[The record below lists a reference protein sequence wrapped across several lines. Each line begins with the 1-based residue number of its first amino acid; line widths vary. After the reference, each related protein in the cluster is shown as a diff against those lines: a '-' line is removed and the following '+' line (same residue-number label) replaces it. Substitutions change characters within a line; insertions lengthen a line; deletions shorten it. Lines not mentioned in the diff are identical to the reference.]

1 MKIGNRIRILGA
13 LGAATTLILVALV
26 TYSINTAKNNVA
38 VVTENVVPTYQS
50 LLVMQKS
57 YQSARRNMLVHVM
70 EQNPEKLPAIRTKID
85 QHLGSMDT
93 TFVEYERTLFDEK
106 DREILTDAQKNLT
119 AWKANLEKV
128 LAASSA
134 GNKVEAAR
142 LVEEGGPSAQA
153 VLDDISAMSAH
164 YSDITKN
171 ANQTITSD
179 FARLNQIMIGAA
191 IVLIIVMLTMSE
203 LITRSITRPLNALRD
218 TVSKIAES
226 YDFTLR
232 AEAKGNDEV
241 GQTQKSFNHLLETIQ
256 GSLQKVRDIGQAVG
270 QRAGDVATASTELSS
285 ASNMVSES
293 SEKMAAGTEQVTVSV
308 THVAD
313 RAHETDERA
322 REAGDHAQNGGMVIE
337 NTITRINQIANYVH
351 NSSGQI
357 ENLVK
362 RTESIGIVV
371 NTIKEIA
378 DQTNLLAL
386 NAAIEAARAGEM
398 GRGFAVVADEVRK
411 LAERTSGSTQ
421 EISTMVGAI
430 QSEAAQTVVAMKNTV
445 AEVEQ
450 GVTYAQ
456 EALGAI
462 AQIREST
469 EQVKTQVGDIS
480 AAMREQSA
488 ASNSMAQEIEKV
500 AQMAEET
507 SVTAQRTAES
517 STELNT
523 LAGDLNRII
532 ASYTI

>member
-1 MKIGNRIRILGA
+1 MAAKVIAQLGKLRDFNTDLANGYAKGAEQAYSFGLLLMTLVGVAIGLGV
-13 LGAATTLILVALV
+13 AAFGFV
-26 TYSINTAKNNVA
+26 TY
-38 VVTENVVPTYQS
+38 
-50 LLVMQKS
+50 
-57 YQSARRNMLVHVM
+57 RRI
-70 EQNPEKLPAIRTKID
+70 A
-85 QHLGSMDT
+85 
-93 TFVEYERTLFDEK
+93 
-106 DREILTDAQKNLT
+106 
-119 AWKANLEKV
+119 
-128 LAASSA
+128 
-134 GNKVEAAR
+134 
-142 LVEEGGPSAQA
+142 
-153 VLDDISAMSAH
+153 
-164 YSDITKN
+164 
-171 ANQTITSD
+171 
-179 FARLNQIMIGAA
+179 
-191 IVLIIVMLTMSE
+191 
-203 LITRSITRPLNALRD
+203 RPLNALRD
-218 TVSKIAES
+218 TVSKVAEK

-241 GQTQKSFNHLLETIQ
+241 AQTQKSFNHLLETIRD
-256 GSLQKVRDIGQAVG
+256 SLQKVREISQAVG

-293 SEKMAAGTEQVTVSV
+293 SEKMAAGTEEVTVSV

-322 REAGDHAQNGGMVIE
+322 HEAGEHAQNGGMVIE
-337 NTITRINQIANYVH
+337 STITRINQIANHVH
-351 NSSGQI
+351 HSSEQI

-362 RTESIGIVV
+362 RTESIGVVV

-386 NAAIEAARAGEM
+386 NAAIEAARAGET

-421 EISTMVGAI
+421 EISTMVSAI
-430 QSEAAQTVVAMKNTV
+430 QNEAAQTVVAMKNTV
-445 AEVEQ
+445 SEVEQ
-450 GVTYAQ
+450 GVTNAQ